1 MINVIN
7 VDADLTTYV
16 AVSKVAKEQRKG
28 QLQGRCYWPKNISL
42 DSAYQNKLSSQS
54 QPSKTFQQLK

>member
-16 AVSKVAKEQRKG
+16 AVSKVAKGQRKG
-28 QLQGRCYWPKNISL
+28 QSRQG
-42 DSAYQNKLSSQS
+42 QS
-54 QPSKTFQQLK
+54 QLQVQCY